1 MLVVD
6 SSFLIAILFE
16 EEHTAF
22 AIEQLGGALSFGLA
36 APSLLHW
43 EVANVLRNKVLRQQ
57 VSFKDAAARLD
68 GLARLSIGFPD
79 REATPAILLDL
90 ALAWG
95 LTAYDA
101 AYVELA
107 VRTSA
112 SLATLDRDM
121 ARSARAAGVVV
132 QSPFV

>member
-22 AIEQLGGALSFGLA
+22 ATEQLAGALSGGLS

-43 EVANVLRNKVLRQQ
+43 EVANVLRNKVLRRLI
-57 VSFKDAAARLD
+57 SPDDAGARLE
-68 GLARLSIGFPD
+68 GLARLSISFPD
-79 REATPAILLDL
+79 REATPAVLLDL
-90 ALAWG
+90 ALARG

-107 VRTSA
+107 LRTSA
-112 SLATLDRDM
+112 PLATLDSDM
-121 ARSARAAGVVV
+121 AKAGRAAGLVVH
-132 QSPFV
+132 SPFA